1 MEEEVI
7 NYDPELAE
15 LNLKENTFAELDEKE
30 DEKEDGIG
38 EVKESDEFYKE
49 EEGVE

>member
-1 MEEEVI
+1 MEEEVV

-15 LNLKENTFAELDEKE
+15 LNLKENSFVVLDDIE
-30 DEKEDGIG
+30 GIG
-38 EVKESDEFYKE
+38 EVKETDEFYQG

>member
-1 MEEEVI
+1 MEEEIV

-15 LNLKENTFAELDEKE
+15 LNLKENNFQDPHEQ
-30 DEKEDGIG
+30 DGIG
-38 EVKESDEFYKE
+38 VVKETDEFYQG